1 MQRDVKLFAPACK
14 IFIKLLLG
22 LFKDR
27 GGRRAEFCIHISLH
41 SSQVPFGTRHSLPV
55 TQTQGI
61 VQRSQ
66 DEFPARCG
74 VKLCAN
80 RLLSKVFCDHLSRQR
95 VEGMFDKLRD
105 KERPKES
112 AYVFNLI
119 CRTPLKTNEGWK

>member
-1 MQRDVKLFAPACK
+1 M
-14 IFIKLLLG
+14 
-22 LFKDR
+22 
-27 GGRRAEFCIHISLH
+27 HISFD

-95 VEGMFDKLRD
+95 VEGVFYKLRD
-105 KERPKES
+105 KERSKES

-119 CRTPLKTNEGWK
+119 FRIPLKDEADGMHLYREKRFVFPSKQREPPHLPKTFSTPNALFRF